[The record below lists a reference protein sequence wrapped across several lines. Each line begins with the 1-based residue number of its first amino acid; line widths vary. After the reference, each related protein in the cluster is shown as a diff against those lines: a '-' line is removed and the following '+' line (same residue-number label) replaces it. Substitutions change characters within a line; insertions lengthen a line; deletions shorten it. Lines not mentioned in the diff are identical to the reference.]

1 MFRDY
6 SMQICVIQREDSRE
20 VWLKD
25 KKAERCG
32 KIKVNRE
39 KIVKQ
44 RVVVQRQVI
53 IDVCFRERTRIQRRV
68 VQRQDSHAEIQ
79 YVTTVSTAERRGF
92 VSNRYSQTT
101 RNRLLSII
109 GNVDYSYRLSVGGNC
124 INLPIVSVVND
135 I

>member
-1 MFRDY
+1 MVQRQDSRDVWFRDKTAEMWFRERK
-6 SMQICVIQREDSRE
+6 SEKFGSDTRKQTGVIQRQESRE

-79 YVTTVSTAERRGF
+79 YVTI
-92 VSNRYSQTT
+92 YS
-101 RNRLLSII
+101 
-109 GNVDYSYRLSVGGNC
+109 
-124 INLPIVSVVND
+124 
-135 I
+135 